1 MTTPHPKIIER
12 RAEVEDQS
20 QRSRQRRLIVCAA
33 VVVAILV
40 AGASTQSALLDVDEI
55 RMVGVERVRTGYLRN
70 AVGVALGTPL
80 LGLDTGE
87 IEERLMAFPEVHS
100 VRASSSWG
108 GVVTVEINERLAVAR
123 IESPDGTVVVAADG
137 LVLNVIDRRVPT
149 TGAETTAAEFGQ
161 TAEPG
166 ETTDPAQQDT
176 GQRDTGQPD
185 NQDPDEAVVEL
196 APLAPEIASLPEIAG
211 AMFRTERGKS
221 IPDVLNDAL
230 VVAAEL
236 PADIASITERVEI
249 TVDSLVLCS
258 VGGGAIS
265 LGDARD
271 LHEKVDAIRA
281 FLAQVD
287 LSCLDTLNVRAPSVP
302 VIRRGSNC

>member
-1 MTTPHPKIIER
+1 
-12 RAEVEDQS
+12 
-20 QRSRQRRLIVCAA
+20 
-33 VVVAILV
+33 
-40 AGASTQSALLDVDEI
+40 
-55 RMVGVERVRTGYLRN
+55 
-70 AVGVALGTPL
+70 
-80 LGLDTGE
+80 
-87 IEERLMAFPEVHS
+87 
-100 VRASSSWG
+100 
-108 GVVTVEINERLAVAR
+108 VTVEINERLAVAR
-123 IESPDGTVVVAADG
+123 IESPDGTLVVAADG

-149 TGAETTAAEFGQ
+149 TGAEATAAEFGQ

-166 ETTDPAQQDT
+166 ETTDPAQQ
-176 GQRDTGQPD
+176 DTGQPD

-249 TVDSLVLCS
+249 TVDSLVLRS

-271 LHEKVDAIRA
+271 LHEKFDAIRA